1 MSLNKTTTAEKL
13 EKVKKDSLQ
22 ERWNLNS
29 IWLDHRFPLMEK
41 QIDEVNETGVTEAY
55 RINSH
60 KIKGVYRFNL
70 TGKLKKKVKLDI
82 KTNYLWDTK
91 GDWSMQLAVDRSKV
105 AKKTKSD
112 HTI

>member
-1 MSLNKTTTAEKL
+1 MAGP
-13 EKVKKDSLQ
+13 Q
-22 ERWNLNS
+22 IS
-29 IWLDHRFPLMEK
+29 IDGK
-41 QIDEVNETGVTEAY
+41 ANDEVNETGVTEAY

-91 GDWSMQLAVDRSKV
+91 GDWSMQLRLSKQGS
-105 AKKTKSD
+105 AKKTKV
-112 HTI
+112 TIRSKKSIRRQSYYISIRKYLAKPMTKNMIL